1 MCKQSE
7 QTFSY
12 TSKHLTRTAFRFKG
26 CWGED
31 SSHDKLAIKLG
42 KCKTK
47 LRAKFGP
54 KFAAANKKKKRA
66 KYVSEVKA
74 ANKTLNRLEKQE
86 AAAFKSKCLPIKK
99 KIEKRMETTYNKIV
113 DWYADNAPANPLDV
127 RQHIRLQQD
136 AKYDRPGRRR

>member
-1 MCKQSE
+1 MRNSDDDVW
-7 QTFSY
+7 
-12 TSKHLTRTAFRFKG
+12 LTARTLNGSDTRVQWNRLDSNAPKARAFGTAFRFKG

-86 AAAFKSKCLPIKK
+86 SV
-99 KIEKRMETTYNKIV
+99 E
-113 DWYADNAPANPLDV
+113 
-127 RQHIRLQQD
+127 
-136 AKYDRPGRRR
+136 